1 VTAADSVPRQRQSSA
16 ERRQAVLDAAV
27 CEFGRTGY
35 LATRTVDIARRAGV
49 SQPYL
54 YALFPDKRALFLAC
68 HDQATQLIRET
79 LRRAAAEADRDAG
92 QAELSERLGRAATAM
107 FRANPDQLR
116 FQFQARA
123 AAACD
128 PVILTAVR
136 DSFMAVVDESAALH
150 HGAPRQQ
157 VLRYM
162 AWAMLYDVAQALN
175 LPDDFRPRI

>member
-1 VTAADSVPRQRQSSA
+1 VTAAGSEPRQRQSA
-16 ERRQAVLDAAV
+16 GQRRQAVLDAAMR
-27 CEFGRTGY
+27 EFGRSGY
-35 LATRTVDIARRAGV
+35 LAARTVDIARRAGV

-68 HDQATQLIRET
+68 HERATLLIRQT
-79 LRRAAAEADRDAG
+79 LRRAAAEADRDID
-92 QAELSERLGRAATAM
+92 QAKLSERLGRAATAM

-128 PVILTAVR
+128 PVIFSAVR

-150 HGAPRQQ
+150 HDCPRQQ
-157 VLRYM
+157 VLQYM
-162 AWAMLYDVAQALN
+162 AWAMLYDVAQALD
-175 LPDDFRPRI
+175 LPDNYRPRI